1 VTIGDYPEP
10 QPGRPLWL
18 ITLADLALLLVG
30 FFVLLQATQTAGDRP
45 LGGKALAAGLRQG
58 FGTTAVARD
67 TPRSVGTPPPS
78 VSTIRAVPPRA
89 AIPAAA
95 LPVAAAGMLDFDTGS
110 AILPTPPAALAA
122 WARDA
127 MQDPRVQ
134 LTVTGSVDGSPDD
147 VDPATRSAAILASD
161 RARAVAAAIARV
173 APGRVTLATSP
184 ITGRRAAIVTQAF
197 VGEPPRTPS

>member
-1 VTIGDYPEP
+1 MVGEYPDR

-45 LGGKALAAGLRQG
+45 LAPRALAAGLREG
-58 FGTTAVARD
+58 FGAPVTAAPAIAAAQIVR
-67 TPRSVGTPPPS
+67 PRLS
-78 VSTIRAVPPRA
+78 VPP
-89 AIPAAA
+89 AA
-95 LPVAAAGMLDFDTGS
+95 LPVAAAGMLDFAVGS
-110 AILPTPPAALAA
+110 ATLPTSPAALAG
-122 WARDA
+122 WASDA
-127 MQDPRVQ
+127 VRDPRVQ
-134 LTVTGSVDGSPDD
+134 LTVTGSVDGTPGD
-147 VDPATRSAAILASD
+147 VDPVTRSAAILASD

-184 ITGRRAAIVTQAF
+184 TTGRRAAIVTQAF

>member
-1 VTIGDYPEP
+1 MVGEYPDR

-45 LGGKALAAGLRQG
+45 LAPRALAAGLREG
-58 FGTTAVARD
+58 FGAPATAAPATAAAEITR
-67 TPRSVGTPPPS
+67 PRSP
-78 VSTIRAVPPRA
+78 A
-89 AIPAAA
+89 APAA
-95 LPVAAAGMLDFDTGS
+95 LPVAAAGMLDFAVGS
-110 AILPTPPAALAA
+110 ATLPTSPAALAG
-122 WARDA
+122 WASDA
-127 MQDPRVQ
+127 VRDPRVQ
-134 LTVTGSVDGSPDD
+134 LTVTGSVDGTPGD
-147 VDPATRSAAILASD
+147 VDPVTRSAAILASD

-184 ITGRRAAIVTQAF
+184 TTGRRAAIVTQAF

>member
-1 VTIGDYPEP
+1 MVGEYPDR

-45 LGGKALAAGLRQG
+45 LAPRALAAGLREG
-58 FGTTAVARD
+58 FGAPATAAPATATAEVAR
-67 TPRSVGTPPPS
+67 PRSP
-78 VSTIRAVPPRA
+78 VPP
-89 AIPAAA
+89 AA
-95 LPVAAAGMLDFDTGS
+95 LPVAAAGMLDFAVGS
-110 AILPTPPAALAA
+110 AALPTSPAALAG

-127 MQDPRVQ
+127 VRDPRVQ
-134 LTVTGSVDGSPDD
+134 LTVTGSVDGTPGD
-147 VDPATRSAAILASD
+147 VDPVTRSAAILASD
-161 RARAVAAAIARV
+161 RARAVAAAIAQV

-184 ITGRRAAIVTQAF
+184 TSGRRAAIVTQAF

>member
-1 VTIGDYPEP
+1 MSDDALLDI

-45 LGGKALAAGLRQG
+45 LAPRALAAGLREG
-58 FGTTAVARD
+58 FGAPATATAATATAGIAR
-67 TPRSVGTPPPS
+67 PRFPAPP
-78 VSTIRAVPPRA
+78 
-89 AIPAAA
+89 AA
-95 LPVAAAGMLDFDTGS
+95 LPVAAAGMLDFAVGS
-110 AILPTPPAALAA
+110 ATLPTSPAALAG
-122 WARDA
+122 WASDA
-127 MQDPRVQ
+127 VRDPRVQ
-134 LTVTGSVDGSPDD
+134 LTVTGSVDGTPGD
-147 VDPATRSAAILASD
+147 VDPVTRSAAILASD

-184 ITGRRAAIVTQAF
+184 TSGRRAAIVTQAF

>member
-1 VTIGDYPEP
+1 MVGEYPDR

-45 LGGKALAAGLRQG
+45 LAPRALAAGLREG
-58 FGTTAVARD
+58 FGAPATAAPATATAEVAR
-67 TPRSVGTPPPS
+67 PRSP
-78 VSTIRAVPPRA
+78 VPP
-89 AIPAAA
+89 AA
-95 LPVAAAGMLDFDTGS
+95 LPVAAAGMLDFAVGS
-110 AILPTPPAALAA
+110 ATLPTSPAALAG

-127 MQDPRVQ
+127 VRDPRVQ
-134 LTVTGSVDGSPDD
+134 LTVTGSVDGTPGD
-147 VDPATRSAAILASD
+147 VDPVTRSAAILASD

-184 ITGRRAAIVTQAF
+184 TTGRRAAIVTQAF